1 MQVKEVMSE
10 PAITV
15 NQSTSLAEIADLMLK
30 EGIGCVPV
38 VNQQGLITGIV
49 TESDFAAKEKG
60 VPFSTFRAPQLFG
73 KWMGNSGVEQM
84 YQAAREMKAEEIM
97 KSKVVTL
104 TENDPLEKAIELL
117 LKHNVNRLP
126 VVREGKPVGIVSRH
140 DLLRL
145 MLQKQAG

>member
-15 NQSTSLAEIADLMLK
+15 NESASLAEIADLMLK

-38 VNQQGLITGIV
+38 VNNQGLISGII

-60 VPFSTFRAPQLFG
+60 VPFSTFRAPQIFG
-73 KWMGNSGVEQM
+73 QWMGKSGVEQM

-126 VVREGKPVGIVSRH
+126 VVRDGKPVGIVSRH

>member
-15 NQSTSLAEIADLMLK
+15 NESASLAEIADLMLK

-38 VNQQGLITGIV
+38 VNNQGLISGIV

-60 VPFSTFRAPQLFG
+60 VPFSTFRAPQIFG
-73 KWMGNSGVEQM
+73 QWMGKSGVEQM
-84 YQAAREMKAEEIM
+84 YQAAREMKAEEVM

-126 VVREGKPVGIVSRH
+126 VVRDGKPVGIVSRH

-145 MLQKQAG
+145 MLQKQPV

>member
-15 NQSTSLAEIADLMLK
+15 NESASLAEIADLMLK

-38 VNQQGLITGIV
+38 VNNQGLISGII

-60 VPFSTFRAPQLFG
+60 VPFSTFRAPQIFG
-73 KWMGNSGVEQM
+73 QWMGKSGVEQM

-126 VVREGKPVGIVSRH
+126 VVRDGKPVGIVSRH

-145 MLQKQAG
+145 MLQ

>member
-1 MQVKEVMSE
+1 MSE

-15 NQSTSLAEIADLMLK
+15 NESASLAEIADLMLK

-38 VNQQGLITGIV
+38 VNNQGLISGII

-60 VPFSTFRAPQLFG
+60 VPFSTFRAPQIFG
-73 KWMGNSGVEQM
+73 QWMGKSGVEQM

-126 VVREGKPVGIVSRH
+126 VVRDGKPVGIVSRH